1 MNEAKDALNPTL
13 DPVTARP
20 PVRPSAIPSRWAIFG
35 LAVLGLLTVSLWLRA
50 SAPGRGQP
58 ARAAVRP
65 NSMAILPFVNTSPDT
80 SDDYLGHGVA
90 AELTRNL
97 SRLGGLRVAPRSSAF
112 GLKETD
118 GDPRIT
124 GRRLNVGTVLQG
136 TVRRSGDRLRV
147 TAHLVDVD
155 EGFDLWSETYER
167 TPADI
172 FDIQDEIGR
181 SIAGTL
187 RIPIDSTAAPRRPGG
202 GLSAYDAYL
211 AGRYLLEQRTP
222 GTAPR
227 AIAYLT
233 RATRIDTTF
242 AEAHAALARAYLRR
256 GDVEAL
262 PPRVAVPLA
271 LEAVSRALAL
281 DSTLAEAHTTLGV
294 IRFGYDRDWRRA
306 ETGFRRA
313 IALEPTSPEAH
324 QQYARFLLAMG
335 RMDEAREASERA
347 LELSPAS
354 PFMVEQL
361 GWHYL
366 HARQYDRGREALWRA
381 LEMDSTA
388 WRTHFD
394 LALLEQAAG
403 NLAEAETRLALPLQ
417 VAPERAEVQVALG
430 QLYAATGRTDQAKG
444 ILQRLRQTAEE
455 RYVSPYL
462 IACLQASLG
471 LRPQAFAFLD
481 RAARER
487 SEFIG
492 YLRIDPRVDSL
503 RTDRRFSRLLRHLRL
518 P

>member
-1 MNEAKDALNPTL
+1 MTTRASI
-13 DPVTARP
+13 P
-20 PVRPSAIPSRWAIFG
+20 PRWTIFG

-58 ARAAVRP
+58 VPAAIRP

-80 SDDYLGHGVA
+80 TDDYLGHGVA

-97 SRLGGLRVAPRSSAF
+97 SRLNGLRVAPRSSAF

-118 GDPRIT
+118 GDPRVT

-136 TVRRSGDRLRV
+136 TVRRAGDRLRV
-147 TAHLVDVD
+147 TAHLVDAD
-155 EGFDLWSETYER
+155 EGFDLWSETYDR
-167 TPADI
+167 APADI
-172 FDIQDEIGR
+172 FAIQDEIGR
-181 SIAGTL
+181 AIAGTL
-187 RIPIDSTAAPRRPGG
+187 RIPMDSGAAARRPAGG
-202 GLSAYDAYL
+202 FSAYDAYL

-222 GTAPR
+222 GAAPR
-227 AIAYLT
+227 AIANLT

-242 AEAHAALARAYLRR
+242 AEAQAALAQAYLRR
-256 GDVEAL
+256 GDDDAL

-306 ETGFRRA
+306 ETEFRRA
-313 IALEPTSPEAH
+313 IALDSASPEAH
-324 QQYARFLLAMG
+324 QQYARYLLAMG
-335 RMDEAREASERA
+335 RMDEAREESQRA

-354 PFMVEQL
+354 PLMAAQL

-366 HARQYDRGREALWRA
+366 YARQYDRGREALGRA

-403 NLAEAETRLALPLQ
+403 NPAEAETRLRVPLEI
-417 VAPERAEVQVALG
+417 APERAEVQIALG
-430 QLYAATGRTDQAKG
+430 QLYAATGRIEQAKE
-444 ILQRLRQTAEE
+444 ILQQLRQAAEE

-471 LRPQAFAFLD
+471 MRPQAFAFLD
-481 RAARER
+481 RAVRER
-487 SEFIG
+487 SELVG

-503 RTDRRFSRLLRHLRL
+503 RTDRRFARLLRQLRL